1 MNGDRPRRR
10 RRLQVLEVMTMTQTG
25 PRRGE
30 QADRPPAEIVRLFDV
45 LARQDDAIRLLDGAL
60 TRLREVQQA
69 KAALRGLSAAELRAA
84 LQLRRAALGSEP
96 A

>member
-1 MNGDRPRRR
+1 MSRP
-10 RRLQVLEVMTMTQTG
+10 TG
-25 PRRGE
+25 
-30 QADRPPAEIVRLFDV
+30 RPPRSCGSSDV